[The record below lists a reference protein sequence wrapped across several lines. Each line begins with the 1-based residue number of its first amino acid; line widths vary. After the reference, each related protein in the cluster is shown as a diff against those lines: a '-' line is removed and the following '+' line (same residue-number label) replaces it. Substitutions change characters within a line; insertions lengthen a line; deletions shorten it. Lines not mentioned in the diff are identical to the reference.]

1 MRFYELIRWT
11 HVAAGA
17 AALLG
22 FWLTAALRKG
32 SGLHRRTGQFYL
44 LAMVVVMATAVPIAV
59 RAFLSGQ
66 PVRGTFLAYLVVVT
80 LAPNWLAWRA
90 IRDQRDIAAF
100 SGTTYRAL
108 AALSV
113 ASGAAVLAA
122 GLYYGVALLIGFSL
136 VGLVSGAAMLRFAAQ
151 RPDGPRWW
159 LAQHYG
165 AVIGG
170 GTAAHIAFLNL
181 GVARL
186 LPPGWGSKAQA
197 VGFFAPVLIALLVR
211 LWLDRRYGMPRLLAR
226 IGKPV
231 SAWSNA

>member
-1 MRFYELIRWT
+1 MRLYELIRWA
-11 HVAAGA
+11 HIAAGA

-22 FWLTAALRKG
+22 FWLTAAVRKG

-44 LAMVVVMATAVPIAV
+44 LAMAGVVATAVPIAI
-59 RAFLSGQ
+59 RAFMGGE

-80 LAPNWLAWRA
+80 LTPNWLAWRA
-90 IRDQRDIAAF
+90 IRDQRDIVAF
-100 SGTTYRAL
+100 AGTTYRAL
-108 AALSV
+108 ALV
-113 ASGAAVLAA
+113 NIASGAAVLAA
-122 GLYYGVALLIGFSL
+122 GLYYRVALLSGFSL
-136 VGLVSGAAMLRFAAQ
+136 VGLVSGAAMLRFAAL

-159 LAQHYG
+159 LVQHYG

-186 LPPGWGSKAQA
+186 LPPGWGSKAQV

-211 LWLDRRYGMPRLLAR
+211 LWLDHRYRMLRLPAR
-226 IGKPV
+226 IGGTVP
-231 SAWSNA
+231 A